1 MEKLNLNSI
10 PNLLSRIVIGTVFI
24 QSGWGKLHD
33 LDKVISYF
41 ESLGIPFANIQ
52 APFVA
57 TTELV
62 AGGFIL
68 VGLLTRLSSLPLI
81 GIMTVAIMTAKW
93 EDVSGLSSMYDM
105 SEFLYIMI
113 LLWIL
118 ANGAGY
124 FSADNVL
131 KRFFKHRLVR

>member
-1 MEKLNLNSI
+1 M
-10 PNLLSRIVIGTVFI
+10 LSRIVIGTVFI
-24 QSGWGKLHD
+24 QSGWSKLHD

-68 VGLLTRLSSLPLI
+68 VGLLTRLSSFPLI